1 MQLLN
6 LLLTFISLSV
16 VLKELLQ
23 GYMVKRLED
32 ALLMAVHC
40 GRTEVQ
46 EQDFVLLPSQE
57 NQSKCNVAEKYH
69 GVGSC
74 SFVCSCSLPSRSG
87 VIWRWPENDC
97 RDVLPPDAGR
107 RIIRR
112 LAYKASIVRLTGAAF
127 EIAEVELLHTL
138 GVLLVEAYESSV
150 EMAKSARF
158 LGPKQVLPY
167 RKYPDSID
175 MFYVPPP
182 PLTEPLNDEE
192 IDIDIDIDKEK
203 KDPVYTIVPGQISAA
218 AQRRNIEPHDVY
230 GGWITSKESS
240 EDEEMIETSYYYKDH
255 HFEIC
260 DSCFPEDC
268 KCDSSDDDS
277 NDADGNSVEELN
289 DSFDSGGNDEML
301 AGDVVHH
308 HDAAAMAAPVVAA
321 NAPQP
326 ARNELDAL
334 RAHPRFEELRR
345 SFQSGFPSAQTL
357 LRDIIQ
363 QHPGLRDVID
373 SNQAAFYEM
382 MSH

>member
-1 MQLLN
+1 
-6 LLLTFISLSV
+6 
-16 VLKELLQ
+16 
-23 GYMVKRLED
+23 MVKRLED

-46 EQDFVLLPSQE
+46 EQDFALLPSQE

-69 GVGSC
+69 GVDSC
-74 SFVCSCSLPSRSG
+74 SFICSCSLPSRSG
-87 VIWRWPENDC
+87 IIWRWPENDC
-97 RDVLPPDAGR
+97 RDLLPPDAGR

-112 LAYKASIVRLTGAAF
+112 LAYKAGIVRLTGAAF

-150 EMAKSARF
+150 EMSKSARF
-158 LGPKQVLPY
+158 LGPEEALPY
-167 RKYPDSID
+167 RMFPDSID

-182 PLTEPLNDEE
+182 PITEPLNDEK
-192 IDIDIDIDKEK
+192 IDIDKEK

-218 AQRRNIEPHDVY
+218 AQRRNIEPHVVY
-230 GGWITSKESS
+230 CGCGYVSS
-240 EDEEMIETSYYYKDH
+240 LSFEDEEIIETNYYYKDH
-255 HFEIC
+255 HFESC
-260 DSCFPEDC
+260 DNCSELDC
-268 KCDSSDDDS
+268 KCDSRDDDS

-289 DSFDSGGNDEML
+289 DSFDSGGNDETL
-301 AGDVVHH
+301 TGDVASNPQVHH
-308 HDAAAMAAPVVAA
+308 HDEAAMAALVVAA

-345 SFQSGFPSAQTL
+345 SFQNGFPSAQTL

-373 SNQAAFYEM
+373 SNQAAFYDL
-382 MSH
+382 MSQ